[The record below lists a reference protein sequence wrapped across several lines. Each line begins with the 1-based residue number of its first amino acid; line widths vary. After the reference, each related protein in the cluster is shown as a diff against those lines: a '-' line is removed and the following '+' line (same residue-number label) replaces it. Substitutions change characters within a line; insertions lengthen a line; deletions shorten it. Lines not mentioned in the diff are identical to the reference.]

1 MKKRLDNT
9 GKPDILDDSS
19 LNHLLKY
26 RVNGMAQ
33 TKKKTGLADIAK
45 LAGVSS
51 AAVGKVLNGGGASI
65 RVGAATRERI
75 LNAAKE
81 LHYRPSMAAS
91 ILAGGSSR
99 LVGLIFG
106 CHGTYRNEKL
116 IASLDQSAVERNY
129 SLISGYTDYDPE
141 KFRKVL
147 NTYLAYDVE
156 SIIVIGG
163 TDLPELGICPA
174 QLSPIT
180 DRLVFF
186 WKPDLKTDCY
196 LETDLLGAMKEFIG
210 DAHRRGFRRLGLLT
224 GNTKYR
230 EERCR
235 GTTYLEAHRM
245 LDLPAEESLI
255 CPMLGSEIDPFP
267 AEFEEKLM
275 DYIRAAKPDHL
286 FIDDAYNAL
295 HVHFLLHKNG
305 IDMPI
310 QGGNDDPVFRT
321 AVPVIPSF
329 DPCYPEIADSLL
341 DMALK
346 RKNGPVTVKTHYIR
360 NT

>member
-99 LVGLIFG
+99 LIGLIFG
-106 CHGTYRNEKL
+106 CHGNYWNERL
-116 IASLDQSAVERNY
+116 LAALNQSASERGY
-129 SLISGYTDYDPE
+129 SLISGYTNYDPE

-147 NTYLAYDVE
+147 NTFQTYDVE

-163 TDLPELGICPA
+163 EELAEMGGHPDLLA
-174 QLSPIT
+174 PIA

-186 WKPDLKTDCY
+186 GKPDMETCRY
-196 LETDLLGAMKEFIG
+196 LAVDRLNAMKDFLADSREL
-210 DAHRRGFRRLGLLT
+210 GFRRIGLLT
-224 GNTKYR
+224 GYMKYKG
-230 EERCR
+230 ERR
-235 GTTYLEAHRM
+235 LGSIYLEAHRL
-245 LDLPAEESLI
+245 LDLPADESLI
-255 CPMLGSEIDPFP
+255 FPFLGSEIDPFP
-267 AEFEEKLM
+267 AEFEKKLM
-275 DYIRAAKPDHL
+275 DYIRTAKPDHL
-286 FIDDAYNAL
+286 LIDDAYNAL
-295 HVHFLLHKNG
+295 HVRFLLHKNG
-305 IDMPI
+305 IDLPI